1 MATFYILYSPSI
13 ERFYIGS
20 CADFDLR
27 LKQHLEKSFDKSFT
41 RKAND
46 WETFY
51 KIDKLDMQLARKI
64 ESHVKKMKSKQYI
77 KNLVKYPEIISK
89 LIEKYSAGSSR

>member
-13 ERFYIGS
+13 DRFYIGS
-20 CADFDLR
+20 CTDFELR
-27 LKQHLEKSFDKSFT
+27 LKRHFEKTFDKAFT
-41 RKAND
+41 RQAND
-46 WETFY
+46 WETFI
-51 KIDKLDMQLARKI
+51 KIDNLDMQLARKI

-77 KNLVKYPEIISK
+77 KNLVKHPEIISN